1 MFCPTPKVLHNKSVI
16 TIPSSCRYKH
26 SQNHNYEIKDYFYN
40 ESIAQ
45 NQASM
50 L

>member
-1 MFCPTPKVLHNKSVI
+1 MCCPIPKVVHNKSVI
-16 TIPSSCRYKH
+16 AIPSSCIYKH
-26 SQNHNYEIKDYFYN
+26 SQNYNYEIKDYFYD

-45 NQASM
+45 NRASM